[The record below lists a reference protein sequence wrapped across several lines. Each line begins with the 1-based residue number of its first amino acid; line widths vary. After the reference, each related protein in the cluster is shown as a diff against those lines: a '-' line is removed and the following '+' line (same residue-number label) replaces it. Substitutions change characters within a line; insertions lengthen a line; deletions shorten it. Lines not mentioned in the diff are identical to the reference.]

1 MKEKQLFDAITN
13 VPDEL
18 VEEAREITLKPIAKP
33 WKKWTA
39 LAACAVLVFAFV
51 FTLPHGSGG
60 PGGELLSVGFPK
72 AYPYNDWD
80 AKQAVMKNNPVED
93 TFLKAVNRFSY
104 ETGSKLLS
112 SSSGNSNYSPLSLY
126 YALAITAS
134 GARGETA
141 DEMLSLLNMPD
152 QAALSVQC
160 GNLYRQL
167 YTDNEIGKLK
177 IANSVWM
184 NQSVTWKQDFI
195 KNAAENFYAS
205 SFSMDFSDPKTAQSM
220 AKWVT
225 DHTNGTLK
233 PQFEVSKDQ
242 ILSILN
248 TVYFYD
254 EWTNKFDSAQTAQS
268 TFYLANG
275 ASINTDFMNKTDGS
289 GSFYKGEGF
298 TRSSLPLK
306 NAGQMVFILPDKGI
320 SPRELL
326 STPEKM
332 QSAFEGGEDQNGE
345 VVWKM
350 PKFDFGAKIEP
361 IDALKA
367 LGIHSAFEQ
376 SADFSGITDQTAF
389 ISNVRQET
397 HIAVDEDGV
406 EASAFTEIAMTGSAM
421 MPKDKA
427 EMVLD
432 RPFLYGITAP
442 DGTLLFV
449 GVCENPT
456 AK

>member
-1 MKEKQLFDAITN
+1 MKEKQIFDAITN

-18 VEEAREITLKPIAKP
+18 VEEAREISLKPIIKP

-39 LAACAVLVFAFV
+39 LAACAILVFTFV
-51 FTLPHGSGG
+51 FTLPHGSSG

-72 AYPYNDWD
+72 AYSYNDWD
-80 AKQAVMKNNPVED
+80 AKQAVLKNNPVED
-93 TFLKAVNRFSY
+93 TFLKAVNGFSY
-104 ETGSKLLS
+104 ETGSKLLA

-184 NQSVTWKQDFI
+184 NQSVPWKQDFV

-205 SFSMDFSDPKTAQSM
+205 SFSVDFSDPKTAQAM
-220 AKWVT
+220 GKWVSE
-225 DHTNGTLK
+225 HTNGTLE
-233 PQFEVSKDQ
+233 PQFEISKDK

-254 EWTNKFDSAQTAQS
+254 EWTNKFDSAKTAAD
-268 TFYLANG
+268 TFHSADG
-275 ASINTDFMNKTDGS
+275 TTINTDFMNGTNSS
-289 GSFYKGEGF
+289 GSFYKGDGF
-298 TRSSLPLK
+298 IRSSLSLK
-306 NAGQMVFILPDKGI
+306 NGGKMIFILPNKGI

-376 SADFSGITDQTAF
+376 SADFSGITDQMASVSD
-389 ISNVRQET
+389 IRQET
-397 HIAVDEDGV
+397 HIAVDENGV
-406 EASAFTEIAMTGSAM
+406 EASAFTEVAVSTSAPIAL
-421 MPKDKA
+421 DKA
-427 EMVLD
+427 EMILD
-432 RPFLYGITAP
+432 RPFLYGIAAP

-449 GVCENPT
+449 GVCENPS